1 MAENLQQVSI
11 LQDDQELWK
20 EAYKQVQEKLDE
32 TNLYQYEVLHEVL
45 QHYVE
50 CEEDVSSGDPDE

>member
-1 MAENLQQVSI
+1 MAEDLHQVSI
-11 LQDDQELWK
+11 LQDDQDLWK
-20 EAYKQVQEKLDE
+20 EAHKQVQEKLDE

-50 CEEDVSSGDPDE
+50 CDEEVSSTDPGE